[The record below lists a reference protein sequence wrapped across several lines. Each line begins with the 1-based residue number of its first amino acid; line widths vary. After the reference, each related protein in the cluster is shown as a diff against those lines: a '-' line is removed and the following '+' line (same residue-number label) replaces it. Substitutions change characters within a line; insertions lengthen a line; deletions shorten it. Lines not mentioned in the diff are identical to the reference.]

1 MSPGDCRQQKV
12 GFASV
17 LNVADFSSSQ
27 CTVAAP
33 LDLWISSRLSFNGF
47 LRHFMGADSV
57 FVISKWAKT
66 VED

>member
-12 GFASV
+12 GFALV

-33 LDLWISSRLSFNGF
+33 LDLRISSRLSCNEF
-47 LRHFMGADSV
+47 LRHFMGA
-57 FVISKWAKT
+57 
-66 VED
+66 EDLCHQFSLCNF

>member
-12 GFASV
+12 GFALV

-33 LDLWISSRLSFNGF
+33 LDLRISSRLSFNGF